1 MSGISL
7 QEAVREEEDQKE
19 GRLGAGQDAKT
30 RDQNFKGR
38 CLGDQAANPVYLSHR
53 ISVNECQ
60 SQENPILIIQT
71 HHIQY

>member
-1 MSGISL
+1 VSGISL

-30 RDQNFKGR
+30 RDQNFNGR

-53 ISVNECQ
+53 ISVM
-60 SQENPILIIQT
+60 SVRVKKIRF
-71 HHIQY
+71 